1 MASKQ
6 YSAPDETPPRLIA
19 STLLAQSA
27 YYLVVFNLSRVSK
40 KYRSHYDLDHMS
52 GPDRDYTFLL
62 GRRFLSREDVMPKG
76 QRAAPS
82 RIKLL
87 SLSLVVVGIAIVAI
101 VAIFFRSG
109 AFSIVAEGQGA
120 SIKLDFKDSRVDLS
134 ELLDKLLK
142 QADSSEKR
150 RLVLSILQA
159 HQFYFIPSVE
169 AVTAFRT
176 IEEKSDAA
184 SALRRML
191 YNLEG
196 PFKSPV
202 TFSEADARLVTA
214 FNELYQLDPESPV
227 LTKLWEDS
235 LDFKGIFQLR
245 AIKVSLREDARL
257 DSGVAAACAGSVWL
271 DKIGLISIE
280 DGGPTIGTRIDVPM
294 PCGASVDDPQAGKE
308 FRIWLASEDMATLL
322 GPRTAWGG
330 GETTGAGGPATSR
343 TAKEL
348 GGFLVPLPKDLVPQD
363 LRK

>member
-1 MASKQ
+1 
-6 YSAPDETPPRLIA
+6 
-19 STLLAQSA
+19 
-27 YYLVVFNLSRVSK
+27 
-40 KYRSHYDLDHMS
+40 
-52 GPDRDYTFLL
+52 
-62 GRRFLSREDVMPKG
+62 MPKN
-76 QRAAPS
+76 QDTAPS
-82 RIKLL
+82 KIKLL
-87 SLSLVVVGIAIVAI
+87 GLSLIVVVVAAIAI

-109 AFSIVAEGQGA
+109 AFTIVAEGQGA
-120 SIKLDFKDSRVDLS
+120 SIKLDFADSRVDLS

-142 QADSSEKR
+142 QADSGEKR
-150 RLVLSILQA
+150 SLVFSILQA

-169 AVTAFRT
+169 AVTALRT

-184 SALRRML
+184 SALRKML

-214 FNELYQLDPESPV
+214 FNELYKLDPESPV

-257 DSGVAAACAGSVWL
+257 PSAVAAACAGSIWL

-294 PCGASVDDPQAGKE
+294 PCGASAGDPQAGKE
-308 FRIWLASEDMATLL
+308 FRIWLAPKDMATLI
-322 GPRTAWGG
+322 GHRTSWAS
-330 GETTGAGGPATSR
+330 GETTGVARNGTSSI
-343 TAKEL
+343 AKEL
-348 GGFLVPLPKDLVPQD
+348 GGFLIPLPKDLVPRD
-363 LRK
+363 LRQ